1 MPGTVGQA
9 VGLMAFVLFIGLGL
23 GSLVFQ
29 GLLVMGFPLAL
40 AVFGTAALLGAGI
53 GLRLFRGEQAP
64 VPAN

>member
-1 MPGTVGQA
+1 
-9 VGLMAFVLFIGLGL
+9 MAFVLFIGLGL